1 MISGESRMRIGR
13 GVATLE
19 PVSTAEAYVAA
30 LDQSLVGPRRVRRGL
45 VQEARDHLDDASTS
59 LSDAGYDRAEAERIA
74 VADFG
79 SLDQIV
85 PAFQTTLAV
94 AASRRTAWML
104 FVALSIQPFLWDG
117 PLGHDDRPAPDGLLF
132 AILDH
137 LVEWGGGAMILA
149 SVAMLAATGVGNR
162 WFAAGRGV
170 ARLGAV
176 TTIVC
181 AASIKVIALGMVLL
195 SGASQPRAWLMLLV
209 FILVPFSAAATQAR
223 RTLALC

>member
-1 MISGESRMRIGR
+1 MRDPG
-13 GVATLE
+13 GVGTLV
-19 PVSTAEAYVAA
+19 PVSTADAYVTALDAA
-30 LDQSLVGPRRVRRGL
+30 LIGPARVRRGL
-45 VQEARDHLDDASTS
+45 VQEARDHLDDASTA

-74 VADFG
+74 VTDFG

-104 FVALSIQPFLWDG
+104 FAALAIQPFLWDG
-117 PLGHDDRPAPDGLLF
+117 PLSQDDRPAPDGLLF

-149 SVAMLAATGVGNR
+149 SVVLLAATGVGNR

-170 ARLGAV
+170 ARLSAV

-181 AASIKVIALGMVLL
+181 AASIKVIALGMVIL
-195 SGASQPRAWLMLLV
+195 SGASQPQAWLMLLI